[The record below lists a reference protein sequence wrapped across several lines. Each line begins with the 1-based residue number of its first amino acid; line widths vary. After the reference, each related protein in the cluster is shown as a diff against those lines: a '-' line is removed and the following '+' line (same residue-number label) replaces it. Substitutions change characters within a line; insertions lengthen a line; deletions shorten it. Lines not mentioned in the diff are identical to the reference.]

1 MSSVQTIER
10 PARTRFTARLS
21 QLVYRRRR
29 AILAGAILLAAI
41 SAVFGFGVAGRLD
54 PFGATDPAT
63 QSVQA
68 TNRFE
73 ASTGRRIEPDV
84 IALVRVGNV
93 ATPAAHA
100 RVERVAS
107 QLARQPGVV
116 AVQSF
121 YSTRDPAMVS
131 FNRRLTYVDV
141 FYRSA
146 SDKQVQQWAKALA
159 KRFAQSPYVT
169 LGGDGV
175 ANAQVNTLV
184 GSGLA
189 HAELLAFPI
198 IVLLSILFFRS
209 LVASFLPPLLGGL
222 TIVITFL
229 VMRLVSELVGISVY
243 ALNFVIGL
251 GLGLA
256 IDYSLFIVSRYR
268 EEASVHGFGPEAL
281 QRTLRSAGKT
291 VVFSAI
297 TVAASVASLCL
308 FPQEFLYSMG
318 IAGAVAAL
326 LAMTLALTVLPA
338 LLAVLG
344 PRVNAGSPRFLARAA
359 EREARPMTSGFWY
372 RLSHFV
378 MRRPIPVALI
388 AAAVLIVLGSPLLGI
403 KFTPATAQVLPA
415 SQSARQVADVMN
427 RSFTANHGDPVDL
440 VLGSPAGAP
449 ATAALRAFI
458 ARLPGVASVT
468 APAAAGSDGTILYAF
483 TRHRPLAPQSKQLV
497 RAIRALHPA
506 FYLGV
511 AGTTA
516 SFLDLESS
524 LKSHLPLVLAA
535 VIVATLLMLFLMTGS
550 VVLPLKAVAMNALTL
565 SAMLG
570 ILVWVFQDGHLQGLL
585 SFSSEGALDATM
597 PVFLAAVGFGLA
609 TDYGVFL
616 LGRIKEAH
624 DGGLNNREAVAQG
637 LERTGRIVTAAALL
651 FAVAIGAFVTSN
663 IVFIKELG
671 LGAALAVL
679 IDASVIRALLVPAL
693 MTLLGQANWWAP
705 APLRRLHDR
714 LRPGDGE
721 PAG

>member
-1 MSSVQTIER
+1 
-10 PARTRFTARLS
+10 
-21 QLVYRRRR
+21 
-29 AILAGAILLAAI
+29 LLAAV

-73 ASTGRRIEPDV
+73 AATGRRIEPDV
-84 IALVRVGNV
+84 IALVSVGNV
-93 ATPAAHA
+93 ASPAAHA

-121 YSTRDPAMVS
+121 YSTHNPAMVS

-297 TVAASVASLCL
+297 TVAASVASLSL

-378 MRRPIPVALI
+378 MRRPIPVALLS
-388 AAAVLIVLGSPLLGI
+388 AAVLIVLGSPFLGI

-440 VLGSPAGAP
+440 VLGSPVGAP
-449 ATAALRAFI
+449 ATAALRAVI

-483 TRHRPLAPQSKQLV
+483 TRYSPLAPQSKQLV

-624 DGGLNNREAVAQG
+624 DAGLNNREAVAQG

-693 MTLLGQANWWAP
+693 MTLLGPANWWAP
-705 APLRRLHDR
+705 APLRRLRDR
-714 LRPGDGE
+714 LRLSDGE
-721 PAG
+721 LVG